1 MGFAELLGNPGTVE
15 RLRESVLHQ
24 RIPQAVI
31 LAGAKGAAKYTLA
44 LMCPRLLNCHR
55 AQT

>member
-1 MGFAELLGNPGTVE
+1 MGFAEFLGNPGTVE

-31 LAGAKGAAKYTLA
+31 LAGA
-44 LMCPRLLNCHR
+44 
-55 AQT
+55 

>member
-31 LAGAKGAAKYTLA
+31 LAAAKYTLA